1 MAEPMRLLIVSPPAV
16 DGKRLREEV
25 ERRAGERPAE
35 VQLIAPAVTES
46 KLKAAM
52 GDVDEAMGEASER
65 LEETLEGLRGDRV
78 TAEGMVG
85 DADPLVATEDALGTF
100 PADEVLIVTHAGDK
114 AEWFEEDLFD
124 RAAERF
130 EPPLIHV
137 ELGAN
142 GAQPLAETEES
153 SAGVS
158 RDEPEE
164 GELELS
170 RNLPP
175 FSRRDLL
182 GIVVAIVGTIIL
194 ALLAANVGHSSHGG
208 GAGRISAH
216 TFSDAA
222 RILIAIAFALINLAH
237 VVGLVI
243 FNSQEYRG
251 QGRHFFANLS
261 LFGTPIAIVV
271 SLLLT
276 I

>member
-1 MAEPMRLLIVSPPAV
+1 MTDAMRLLVISPPAV
-16 DGKRLREEV
+16 DGKRLREEI
-25 ERRAGERPAE
+25 ERRAGERSAE
-35 VQLIAPAVTES
+35 VRLIAPAVTES

-52 GDVDEAMGEASER
+52 GDVDEAMDEARER
-65 LEETLEGLRGDRV
+65 LEQTLEGLRGDRV
-78 TAEGMVG
+78 EADGLVG

-100 PADEVLIVTHAGDK
+100 PADEVLIVTHSGDK

-153 SAGVS
+153 GAGMQP
-158 RDEPEE
+158 DEPEE
-164 GELELS
+164 GEMELS

-182 GIVVAIVGTIIL
+182 GIIVAIVGTIVL
-194 ALLAANVGHSSHGG
+194 ALLAANVGQSSQGG

-222 RILIAIAFALINLAH
+222 RILIAIGFALINLAH

-251 QGRHFFANLS
+251 PGREWFSNLS
-261 LFGTPIAIVV
+261 LYGTPLAIVV

-276 I
+276 L

>member
-1 MAEPMRLLIVSPPAV
+1 MAEPMRLLVVCPPAV

-25 ERRAGERPAE
+25 ERRAGERPAV
-35 VQLIAPAVTES
+35 VQLVAPAVTES

-65 LEETLEGLRGDRV
+65 LEQTLEGLRGDRV

-100 PADEVLIVTHAGDK
+100 PADEVLIVTHSGDK
-114 AEWFEEDLFD
+114 AKWFEEDLFD

-130 EPPLIHV
+130 EPPLVHV

-142 GAQPLAETEES
+142 GALPLAETEES
-153 SAGVS
+153 GAGVQ
-158 RDEPEE
+158 RDEPAE
-164 GELELS
+164 GEVELS
-170 RNLPP
+170 PNLPP
-175 FSRRDLL
+175 FSKRDLVSL
-182 GIVVAIVGTIIL
+182 FVAIVGTIVL
-194 ALLAANVGHSSHGG
+194 ALLAANVGHSAHGG
-208 GAGRISAH
+208 KAGVISAH
-216 TFSDAA
+216 DFPDAA

-237 VVGLVI
+237 VVGLLI

-251 QGRHFFANLS
+251 PGREWFSNLS
-261 LFGTPIAIVV
+261 LFGTPIAVVV